1 MNIKHITKKDYAKA
15 WSFFANNTI
24 KSCASNFLSLSLPKE
39 RGKGPHQGATKG
51 VSHKQT
57 VTHEVTNNSQTRQQR
72 SAVSATKTKNMAKY
86 DQTPVFKET
95 YDLTIKLYEISPK
108 LSRDVRYTIAEDLK
122 KDTMYILK
130 MIYLANFKSATK
142 EQHIKEALTTLA
154 TVRLQLRILKDL
166 KQVSTKSYAQ
176 ISLMTASIAAQLT
189 AWLKYTKAN
198 KGQATPET
206 DE

>member
-1 MNIKHITKKDYAKA
+1 
-15 WSFFANNTI
+15 
-24 KSCASNFLSLSLPKE
+24 
-39 RGKGPHQGATKG
+39 
-51 VSHKQT
+51 
-57 VTHEVTNNSQTRQQR
+57 
-72 SAVSATKTKNMAKY
+72 MAKY